1 MERKK
6 LKVSVISNENKQI
19 NFIFKN
25 TNSIEDKQINSTNLN
40 NINDP
45 TNLIAKEISNEINN
59 YNIVN
64 KRYNLRSN
72 VNKRL
77 DNNLKK

>member
-1 MERKK
+1 M
-6 LKVSVISNENKQI
+6 LNNNENKI
-19 NFIFKN
+19 NVN
-25 TNSIEDKQINSTNLN
+25 DNINTNLN